1 MFKELYETYGPQ
13 GFTILAIAEE
23 DAEAIREFVSSHGIE
38 YPNLVDP
45 GEVSEAYDVPALPS
59 AYLVDREG
67 NIVESF
73 VGPKPRKVLEKK
85 IVELLEADSAT

>member
-1 MFKELYETYGPQ
+1 MLF
-13 GFTILAIAEE
+13 
-23 DAEAIREFVSSHGIE
+23 REFVTSHGIE

-67 NIVESF
+67 NIVEEF
-73 VGPKPRKVLEKK
+73 IGPKPRKVLEKK
-85 IVELLEADSAT
+85 IVALLETGPAT